1 MNAVYE
7 SGLALVRDKSK
18 QKSTFSEFVKSTLDQ
33 TPNSIHGEIIDVS
46 LDQPAI
52 NQLWV
57 CVNQIIKQVNM
68 QMKSFMIQFG
78 VTSDSISPFC
88 KKFENTRSLLDEVK
102 KYMGKT
108 GMKNRKVTK
117 DDKLMIPEIEDN
129 DVSPTLGRIQ
139 NLISKVQETEEHIDE
154 ISASKENLVT
164 EEDKTFFTYGN
175 PSNTLQIFKDLAR
188 CDDMENISELCIQS
202 MSALEI

>member
-1 MNAVYE
+1 
-7 SGLALVRDKSK
+7 
-18 QKSTFSEFVKSTLDQ
+18 
-33 TPNSIHGEIIDVS
+33 
-46 LDQPAI
+46 
-52 NQLWV
+52 
-57 CVNQIIKQVNM
+57 M

-88 KKFENTRSLLDEVK
+88 KNFENTGSLLDEVK

-164 EEDKTFFTYGN
+164 EEDETFFTYGN